1 MIKRYEFEQ
10 PTRDSICDSEYEYMN
25 ESPKGDYV
33 KYSNHIEVVKDLLE
47 DLWHLAR
54 TLEYKDDP
62 VSLHH
67 SKQYQE
73 KYMNLIKEYGL

>member
-1 MIKRYEFEQ
+1 MIKRYNTE
-10 PTRDSICDSEYEYMN
+10 TILTHDDSIYPDMEEL
-25 ESPKGDYV
+25 PKGDYV
-33 KYSNHIEVVKDLLE
+33 KYSDHVEVVKDLLE
-47 DLWHLAR
+47 DLWYLSVE
-54 TLEYKDDP
+54 LENKGGP